1 MEAPH
6 EAFRGKDLI
15 RALAASIERDARGL
29 GPTRIMHVCGT
40 HERSVSR
47 NGLRPLLP
55 PNVRI
60 VAGPGCPVCVC
71 PVSELLAARRL
82 ALRARPQ
89 SSGILLASFGDML
102 SVPMP
107 GGSLLEARR
116 EGAEL
121 RVVYSAA
128 DALALARSDSGKEV
142 VFFSVGFETTTA
154 PTAALISSLARSP
167 APNFS
172 ILTANRLVPEAL
184 RFLLETNAFAAVP
197 DAADRRGPPNAPLG
211 RPTGILAAPIDG
223 LILPGHVAAIIG
235 SEPFRFL
242 ASNFGI
248 PCVVAGFEPVD
259 LLAAIREL
267 LSQKQRGVAELANL
281 YSRVVRPEGNARAK
295 ELMTEVFEKR
305 DAEWRGLG
313 VLPGTGLALK
323 PEFTAYDARV
333 KFAEPLATSFPAD
346 SLAARESAAE
356 EKSCLCPRVVL
367 GLAESEDCPL
377 FGTTCLPERPVGP
390 CMVSE
395 EGTCRIR
402 FEHGGAA

>member
-15 RALAASIERDARGL
+15 RALAASIEREARGL

-47 NGLRPLLP
+47 YGLRPLLP
-55 PNVRI
+55 PKVRI

-71 PVSELLAARRL
+71 PVSDLLAAREL
-82 ALRARPQ
+82 ALRAR
-89 SSGILLASFGDML
+89 SRRSGIVLASFGDML

-107 GGSLLEARR
+107 GGSLLDSRR

-128 DALALARSDSGKEV
+128 DALALARSETGKEV

-154 PTAALISSLARSP
+154 PTAAIVSSLARSP
-167 APNFS
+167 VPNFS

-184 RFLLETNAFAAVP
+184 RVLLETSAFVAGTDEAE
-197 DAADRRGPPNAPLG
+197 RGGP
-211 RPTGILAAPIDG
+211 PIDG

-242 ASNFGI
+242 ASDFGI
-248 PCVVAGFEPVD
+248 PCAVAGFEPVD

-267 LSQKQRGVAELANL
+267 LSQRRRGVAELANL
-281 YSRVVRPEGNARAK
+281 YSRVVKPEGNLRAK
-295 ELMTEVFEKR
+295 ALIAEVFEKR

-323 PEFTAYDARV
+323 PAFAAYDARIR
-333 KFAEPLATSFPAD
+333 FADTLDVSSPAD
-346 SLAARESAAE
+346 SPAARESAAE
-356 EKSCLCPRVVL
+356 EKACLCSRVVL

-377 FGTTCLPERPVGP
+377 FGAACLPERPVGP

-402 FEHGGAA
+402 FEHFEHGGAA

>member
-6 EAFRGKDLI
+6 EAFSGKDLI
-15 RALAASIERDARGL
+15 RALAASIEREAGGL

-47 NGLRPLLP
+47 YGLRSLLP
-55 PNVRI
+55 HNVRI

-71 PVSELLAARRL
+71 PVSDLLAARAL
-82 ALRARPQ
+82 ATRAR
-89 SSGILLASFGDML
+89 SLGAGIVLASFGDML

-107 GGSLLEARR
+107 GGSLLDARR

-128 DALALARSDSGKEV
+128 DALALARSDRGQEV

-154 PTAALISSLARSP
+154 PTAALLASLARSP
-167 APNFS
+167 APSFS
-172 ILTANRLVPEAL
+172 ILAANRLVPEAL
-184 RFLLETNAFAAVP
+184 RVLLETSA
-197 DAADRRGPPNAPLG
+197 
-211 RPTGILAAPIDG
+211 LAAGPGAAERGGPPIDG

-242 ASNFGI
+242 ASDFGV

-267 LSQKQRGVAELANL
+267 LSQRRRGVAELANL
-281 YSRVVRPEGNARAK
+281 YSRVVRPEGNARAMA
-295 ELMTEVFEKR
+295 LMSEVFDRR

-313 VLPGTGLALK
+313 VLPGSGLALK
-323 PEFTAYDARV
+323 PEFAAYDARV
-333 KFAEPLATSFPAD
+333 KFAENLAASSPAD
-346 SLAARESAAE
+346 SPAVGEGAAE
-356 EKSCLCPRVVL
+356 EKACLCSRVVL

-377 FGTTCLPERPVGP
+377 FGAACLPERPIGP